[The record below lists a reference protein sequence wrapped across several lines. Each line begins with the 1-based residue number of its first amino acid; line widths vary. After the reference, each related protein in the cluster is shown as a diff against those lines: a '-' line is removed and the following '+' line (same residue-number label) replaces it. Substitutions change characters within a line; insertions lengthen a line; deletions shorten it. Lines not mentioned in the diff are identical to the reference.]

1 MLRSGW
7 CGSDTVTPE
16 PEKRRYRRRDPIG
29 ELGWRKGEAG
39 GREVA
44 TIVQKTN
51 GKSLNLG
58 QGGRE

>member
-1 MLRSGW
+1 MVGVIVTQSHLSLRR
-7 CGSDTVTPE
+7 GSD
-16 PEKRRYRRRDPIG
+16 RRRDPIR
-29 ELGWRKGEAG
+29 ELDWRKGEAG

-58 QGGRE
+58 KGGRE

>member
-16 PEKRRYRRRDPIG
+16 PEKRLYRRRDPIG
-29 ELGWRKGEAG
+29 ELGWSKGEAG

>member
-1 MLRSGW
+1 MGVTQSHLSLRR
-7 CGSDTVTPE
+7 GSD
-16 PEKRRYRRRDPIG
+16 RRRDPIR
-29 ELGWRKGEAG
+29 ELDWRKGEAG

-58 QGGRE
+58 KGGRE